1 MPTLV
6 QDAKIEAADV
16 EGDDFADTILAAH
29 DAELLRVL
37 AESSMARSVV
47 EVQALH
53 PELPLRASTAESTR
67 VLCEAMRKTGGQL
80 ISIIPS
86 RDPQSERQARAQ
98 VISVASG
105 LAEAGLLKSVRF
117 ITGDVLEQ
125 ITALTSPIDLLFL
138 SGEID
143 YAAALQAAM
152 PNLRPGSLV
161 VAHRARAEQAFLNT
175 IHADLNFET
184 TVLEHGAGLSVSL
197 RRR

>member
-1 MPTLV
+1 MLPTQMQEASNEAEDV
-6 QDAKIEAADV
+6 QGPDA
-16 EGDDFADTILAAH
+16 ILASH

-53 PELPLRASTAESTR
+53 PELPLGGPKAESTR

-80 ISIIPS
+80 VSIIPS

-98 VISVASG
+98 VVSVASS
-105 LAEAGLLKSVRF
+105 LEEAGLLKSARF
-117 ITGDVLEQ
+117 VTGDVLEQ
-125 ITALTSPIDLLFL
+125 IAALTAPIDLLFI

-143 YAAALQAAM
+143 YAAVFHAAM
-152 PNLRPGSLV
+152 PKLRPGSLV
-161 VAHRARAEQAFLNT
+161 VAHRARAEQAFLNA
-175 IHADLNFET
+175 IHADLDFET